1 MHILKNKLHNFL
13 VLIKNIT
20 VKISFGRFDIFKVV
34 NINFSPCLCM
44 SVEFGRYGRFVANI

>member
-34 NINFSPCLCM
+34 NINFAPCLYM
-44 SVEFGRYGRFVANI
+44 SVDFGRYGHFVANI